1 MRTRWL
7 AVLVVVGLCASL
19 AQAQDE
25 DCSNASPAEAKA
37 LAYRAAAQLEK
48 LGPHAAFEKF
58 MDPDGDYFPRD
69 LYVFVVDLD
78 GTMRVNGAFPQ
89 SIGSSVLEAEDAK
102 GRRYIRQMLRIAAE
116 RGEGRIEYLWYNP
129 CTGDYTNKT
138 TFFKRVGDYV
148 VAVGA
153 YGSITTEYTSP
164 TTLTALSHAR
174 TG

>member
-1 MRTRWL
+1 MRARWL
-7 AVLVVVGLCASL
+7 SLVALVMFVVTA
-19 AQAQDE
+19 AAHADD

-37 LAYRAAAQLEK
+37 LAYKAAAQLEK
-48 LGPHAAFEKF
+48 LGARAAFEKF

-69 LYVFVVDLD
+69 LYVFVVDLE
-78 GTMRVNGAFPQ
+78 GTMLVNGAFPQ
-89 SIGSSVLEAEDAK
+89 SIGASVLDAEDAK
-102 GRRYIRQMLRIAAE
+102 GRRYIRQMLRIATE

-153 YGSITTEYTSP
+153 YGNITTQNQSP
-164 TTLTALSHAR
+164 TTLSALAPVSA
-174 TG
+174 G